1 MADVKEAT
9 KVDPLVRACVLLVAS
24 CKEFFAERSF
34 EPPAAPEVFKE
45 CLALPPADGLEY
57 FGRIF
62 TRAFKGTPHIGS
74 RPLDRLDVSM
84 IFDEAELKS
93 RAQDASATE
102 TTNLINGLWD
112 RIESEIPVIDFE
124 VDDRARCIGYY
135 GR

>member
-1 MADVKEAT
+1 MADTQEAT
-9 KVDPLVRACVLLVAS
+9 KIDPQIRACVLLVAS
-24 CKEFFAERSF
+24 CKEFFAEFSY

-45 CLALPPADGLEY
+45 CLALPSAEGLEY

-62 TRAFKGTPHIGS
+62 THAFKGTPYFGS

-84 IFDEAELKS
+84 TFDEAELKS
-93 RAQDASATE
+93 RTQDASATE
-102 TTNLINGLWD
+102 TTKLINGLWD
-112 RIESEIPVIDFE
+112 RIEGEIPVIDFE